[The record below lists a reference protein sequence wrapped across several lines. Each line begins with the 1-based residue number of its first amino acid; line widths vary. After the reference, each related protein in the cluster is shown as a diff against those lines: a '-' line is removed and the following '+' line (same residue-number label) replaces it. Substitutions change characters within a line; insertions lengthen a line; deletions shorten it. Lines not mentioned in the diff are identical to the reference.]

1 MYSLKDLEKDVQS
14 YSKDSRVLP
23 RAKRVTVKL
32 NQKLN
37 YIDICILSNIQIGL
51 VGAHKNTSKVDK
63 PFRLKK
69 LQAHIEEL
77 KNNPNAKVFLG
88 GDLFY
93 FPGGTP
99 KYREIY
105 SPSYDEQIALM
116 VELLEP
122 IKHRIVGAYDGT
134 EEAKI
139 FEKDGIN
146 MTKTL
151 MIRLGLASRYFGQM
165 AEVDFVFQN
174 EYTNHTPK
182 VVNML
187 FDHGFLVANVLN
199 TVAKKT
205 EGLQDKVN
213 GKDFYF
219 TSHYNK
225 MFIEKS
231 ASIDAD
237 KNAHMVKKPY
247 YFISVGGYR
256 DYPNR
261 LTSNRNVSPANTNN
275 GMIRVFVAENPDRD
289 NIRGNNYLSEPDYKI
304 CQEFINFG
312 RSQQLNFDFTLI
324 EEIARLNEEN
334 ILNRNLLVAKVQEK
348 IDEIIKQNASTL
360 IQKYYGESDKKE
372 QESIQ
377 NDGTQSTKIMGPDK
391 RLVIFDKER
400 GE

>member
-1 MYSLKDLEKDVQS
+1 MYSLKDLENDAKFYAKDA
-14 YSKDSRVLP
+14 RVLP
-23 RAKRVTVKL
+23 RTKRATVKL

-37 YIDICILSNIQIGL
+37 HIDICILSNIQIGL
-51 VGAHKNTSKVDK
+51 VGAHKNTSKIDK

-69 LQAHIEEL
+69 LQAHIEEI

-105 SPSYDEQIALM
+105 SPSYDEQIGLM
-116 VELLEP
+116 IELLEP
-122 IKHRIVGAYDGT
+122 IKDKIVGAYDGT
-134 EEAKI
+134 EETKI

-151 MIRLGLASRYFGQM
+151 MIRMGMPKRYFGQM
-165 AEVDFVFQN
+165 AEVDFVFN
-174 EYTNHTPK
+174 NDYTNRTPQI
-182 VVNML
+182 VNML

-205 EGLQDKVN
+205 EGLEDKIA

-231 ASIDAD
+231 ATLVAD
-237 KNAHMVKKPY
+237 NNAHMVKKPC
-247 YFISVGGYR
+247 YFVSVGGYR

-261 LTSNRNVSPANTNN
+261 LTSNRNASPANTNN
-275 GMIRVFVAENPDRD
+275 GMIRVFVAPNPDKD
-289 NIRGNNYLSEPDYKI
+289 NIRGNNYLGEPQFKV
-304 CQEFINFG
+304 CQEFVNFG
-312 RSQQLNFDFTLI
+312 RSEQLEFDFNLI

-334 ILNRNLLVAKVQEK
+334 ILNRNLLLAKIQEK
-348 IDEIIKQNASTL
+348 INEINKQNSATL
-360 IQKYYGESDKKE
+360 IQKYYGQSDAKE
-372 QESIQ
+372 HELIKNS
-377 NDGTQSTKIMGPDK
+377 GTKTSSTVGPDK
-391 RLVIFDKER
+391 RLVIVDKER